1 MELNLEATGGA
12 SDFSRQAELDSSQL
26 NFDLESWDDGY
37 VDLERNSQ
45 PHFGADSEHYSPSV
59 SEPAESHV
67 ALQLSQYRDY
77 NFQNSLRDAAFNN
90 STTLPDLPW
99 ESSLWKCIFDD
110 EYDPLDAINPEKPL
124 TGPSPP
130 FVPRDGDELK
140 DALIEKKRS
149 LLPLDK
155 KLPIY
160 TVAVGHR
167 RDISWEDKREA
178 DFQRGLKK
186 WTSIV
191 LSWPEEWSVCK
202 AMQECESLVQVC
214 EQLGH
219 YFVGKAPATLIKRA
233 NSMIYIMEQGHKL
246 GYIFPYT
253 EQDLYALLKVLKNT
267 GQTAS
272 RLKGVMEALTFCR
285 YIFNI
290 EDLQT
295 LIVSKRC
302 YGAISGGPVNRAN
315 QAAPLSV
322 RDLVCLHETL
332 ESSEDIWDCMMAG
345 AALFCIYSRARW
357 SDFVHCGKLKLDR
370 FSDGTVAYVDADVA
384 IHKTMHAAARRFRFL
399 NLTAPALG
407 VHGSEWVSKWI
418 STMER
423 LGIDPF
429 SDDSTCLMPAPD
441 SEGRPLVRAIESDEA
456 GCWLRLLIGEEKSR
470 HDSLRQISSHS
481 MKATMLSYAAK
492 RGYSHQDRLSLGHH
506 VHPYQMAD
514 VYARDAAARDL
525 RLLDALIKEIREGVF
540 RPDES
545 RAGRLDNTK
554 RQRVEDVLD
563 ETTHFSFPP
572 AMPSADVPENFEVP
586 EPVSNEPDLAEG
598 GSDDEV
604 DGGHVTT
611 DSSSSESEQ
620 EERQRVHRQFDP
632 PQAPSGFVFVQ
643 HQRSKLLHLI
653 SVDNQR
659 ALACGRLKNAAYA
672 PPQLLRYDSAVCH
685 ACQRATRRD

>member
-1 MELNLEATGGA
+1 MCMPGFIILAEVKQDEMYWTTTSVSFLSIWSRNCSWWLPYLLRRCRSHNISSSCQDVLLQVVHGVFAIGERFTLRDHICWRVYLGNKSHVLRLDPYRIPLASISIGHQTFEQFFFFIYIHPNSTVSCTTACFPLWRRCFPFGFYLSRRLHQRVSAVTREAMKTLFPKRKTWKIYLFKKGSIFQVSCHDNCFPLTTFIMYIYFRNFWLGWDGWVPTCVSLFSPVAMGVWAMELNLEATGGA

-272 RLKGVMEALTFCR
+272 RLKGVMETLTFCR

-295 LIVSKRC
+295 LTVSKRC

-322 RDLVCLHETL
+322 RDVRRYLGWH
-332 ESSEDIWDCMMAG
+332 
-345 AALFCIYSRARW
+345 
-357 SDFVHCGKLKLDR
+357 
-370 FSDGTVAYVDADVA
+370 DG
-384 IHKTMHAAARRFRFL
+384 
-399 NLTAPALG
+399 
-407 VHGSEWVSKWI
+407 
-418 STMER
+418 
-423 LGIDPF
+423 
-429 SDDSTCLMPAPD
+429 
-441 SEGRPLVRAIESDEA
+441 
-456 GCWLRLLIGEEKSR
+456 
-470 HDSLRQISSHS
+470 
-481 MKATMLSYAAK
+481 
-492 RGYSHQDRLSLGHH
+492 RGY
-506 VHPYQMAD
+506 
-514 VYARDAAARDL
+514 
-525 RLLDALIKEIREGVF
+525 
-540 RPDES
+540 
-545 RAGRLDNTK
+545 
-554 RQRVEDVLD
+554 
-563 ETTHFSFPP
+563 
-572 AMPSADVPENFEVP
+572 
-586 EPVSNEPDLAEG
+586 
-598 GSDDEV
+598 
-604 DGGHVTT
+604 
-611 DSSSSESEQ
+611 
-620 EERQRVHRQFDP
+620 
-632 PQAPSGFVFVQ
+632 FV
-643 HQRSKLLHLI
+643 LHLFTC
-653 SVDNQR
+653 SMEWLCTLWQVE
-659 ALACGRLKNAAYA
+659 AW
-672 PPQLLRYDSAVCH
+672 
-685 ACQRATRRD
+685 